1 MRKLT
6 MMQNCLTVV
15 SQSSFDLIGEMPDMT
30 IYSVCTNTDLPYFAS
45 TVPAHAFVFAVF
57 FGASEIP
64 WSIHLVFTSSDNPEI
79 FSPVVQSVPVYVIN
93 HQWSF
98 WKVHQKPVQNQ
109 VAFSELFR
117 LRLSQACTGIPSFN
131 SGPPLNCVPF
141 ETTGQREVIVVNES
155 NETTRK
161 ENFLHP

>member
-1 MRKLT
+1 

-15 SQSSFDLIGEMPDMT
+15 SQSSFGLIFEMPDVST
-30 IYSVCTNTDLPYFAS
+30 HAVCTNTDLPPLAA
-45 TVPAHAFVFAVF
+45 TVPTDAFVVAVF
-57 FGASEIP
+57 FGASGIP
-64 WSIHLVFTSSDNPEI
+64 CSIHLVLTSGDDPKI
-79 FSPVVQSVPVYVIN
+79 LSPVVQSISIDVIN
-93 HQWSF
+93 HQRSF

-131 SGPPLNCVPF
+131 PGPSLNCMPF
-141 ETTGQREVIVVNES
+141 EITDQREVIVVNES

-161 ENFLHP
+161 ENFFHP